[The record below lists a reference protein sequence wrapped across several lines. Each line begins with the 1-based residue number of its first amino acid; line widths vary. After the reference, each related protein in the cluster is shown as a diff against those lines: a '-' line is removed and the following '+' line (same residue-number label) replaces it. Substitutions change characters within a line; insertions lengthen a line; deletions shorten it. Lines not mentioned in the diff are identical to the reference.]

1 MCIRDRYIVTV
12 KSSDTLDD
20 IISTLA
26 GYNVSGSVH
35 DGKLNITGTEEGYI
49 SGMTDNVKNALK
61 FNTGLNNTYTTV
73 TETHYY
79 NTNSNKQQ
87 YNSTLSLNS
96 STTYAQLGMSANGT
110 ITVGY
115 EGAYYTIT
123 VKTSDTIDDTLT
135 TLAGLGISG
144 SIKDGKLTLT
154 GTPNGFIQNISD
166 NVKNA
171 LKLKAGA
178 NESYITTTKT
188 ICDNKTSGDLVS
200 TSNNIKIDYDTKL
213 SNINGFNN
221 GNGNLIIHQTNGKF
235 TTISVNASSTLS
247 EFFTQISKY
256 GLVGNIDSSGKV
268 SIEGIGNVYMQAAS
282 GGSNILTALK
292 LSNVINNVQTV
303 TVNRTSNILSHT
315 VKVAATG
322 ITQLG
327 NLSDSNGKT
336 IGAGNGTI
344 ILSTTSD
351 AGNKL
356 VTLTFS
362 RTQTIYD
369 VIDKLAEYGIQAS
382 LDALGKFT
390 VNSSTLTD
398 FDISGNL
405 GELLMGTNYS
415 KDYGTSNTYNISTN
429 LIQTTIGPMTKD
441 TPLAAFGITSGNIL
455 ITQQLSLIHI

>member
-1 MCIRDRYIVTV
+1 
-12 KSSDTLDD
+12 
-20 IISTLA
+20 
-26 GYNVSGSVH
+26 
-35 DGKLNITGTEEGYI
+35 
-49 SGMTDNVKNALK
+49 
-61 FNTGLNNTYTTV
+61 
-73 TETHYY
+73 
-79 NTNSNKQQ
+79 
-87 YNSTLSLNS
+87 
-96 STTYAQLGMSANGT
+96 
-110 ITVGY
+110 
-115 EGAYYTIT
+115 
-123 VKTSDTIDDTLT
+123 
-135 TLAGLGISG
+135 
-144 SIKDGKLTLT
+144 
-154 GTPNGFIQNISD
+154 
-166 NVKNA
+166 
-171 LKLKAGA
+171 
-178 NESYITTTKT
+178 
-188 ICDNKTSGDLVS
+188 
-200 TSNNIKIDYDTKL
+200 
-213 SNINGFNN
+213 
-221 GNGNLIIHQTNGKF
+221 
-235 TTISVNASSTLS
+235 
-247 EFFTQISKY
+247 
-256 GLVGNIDSSGKV
+256 
-268 SIEGIGNVYMQAAS
+268 MQAAS

-336 IGAGNGTI
+336 MGAGNGTI

-429 LIQTTIGPMTKD
+429 LIQTTIGPMTKIHRS
-441 TPLAAFGITSGNIL
+441 L
-455 ITQQLSLIHI
+455 LSE